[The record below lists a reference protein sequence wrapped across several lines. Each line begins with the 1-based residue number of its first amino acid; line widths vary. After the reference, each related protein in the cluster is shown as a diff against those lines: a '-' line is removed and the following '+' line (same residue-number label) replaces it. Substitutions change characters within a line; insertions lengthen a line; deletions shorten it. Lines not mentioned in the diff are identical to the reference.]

1 MLSVLENRKLH
12 IYCRLRGI
20 INQYQ
25 DFTIQTIF
33 TYYLYKDIEGMDK
46 PLRILENSIKKP
58 KSNTLPLPF
67 LVIPNIYNKL
77 DVLYRNLT
85 KNDSILYLGI
95 NLIEPLVKL
104 LKGTIKQ
111 KEKPDRVDIILDIP
125 FCGADENFF
134 LNLKGSN
141 KNISKAKRD
150 PLILTKFRSR
160 FTTHKYFWGRKE
172 DEEEGKKEEDE
183 EERTSENNE

>member
-1 MLSVLENRKLH
+1 
-12 IYCRLRGI
+12 
-20 INQYQ
+20 
-25 DFTIQTIF
+25 
-33 TYYLYKDIEGMDK
+33 LYKDIEGMDK